1 MFGLFKRKND
11 KPDPVLEKILKEN
24 KELEKILDER
34 RKENAKL
41 EESIAEAE
49 RALKNLW
56 YTDKDLE
63 RIAQKAKMKVIKKDE
78 D

>member
-1 MFGLFKRKND
+1 MFGLFKRK
-11 KPDPVLEKILKEN
+11 KKTDPILEKLQREN
-24 KELEKILDER
+24 ERLEKILDEH
-34 RKENAKL
+34 RKESSEL

-49 RALKNLW
+49 MALKNLG

>member
-11 KPDPVLEKILKEN
+11 KPDPILEKILKEN
-24 KELEKILDER
+24 EELGKILDER
-34 RKENAKL
+34 RKENAEL
-41 EESIAEAE
+41 EEAIAETEA
-49 RALKNLW
+49 ALKNLG

-63 RIAQKAKMKVIKKDE
+63 SIAQKAKMKVIKKDE